1 MRIHCLT
8 HVPFEDAANI
18 GQWAKLRG
26 HSLTYTHLYR
36 DEPLPSLES
45 FDMLAIMGGPMNVY
59 EHDPYPWLVSE
70 KDFIRQAIDA
80 EKKVVGVCLGAQ
92 LLAAALGGKVTANR
106 QKEIGWYPVR
116 LTPQAKQ
123 SRAFAS
129 LPNEMRVFH
138 WHGDTFSLPSG
149 AIHLASSAVCEN
161 QAFQYKDHVLG
172 LQFHLEYS
180 ADSIEKMLTHCGD
193 ELTDAPYIQTA
204 DEIRRGIANFSAN
217 TLWLRSLLD
226 AFCR

>member
-18 GQWAKLRG
+18 GQWTKLHG

-36 DEPLPSLES
+36 DEPLPTIES
-45 FDMLAIMGGPMNVY
+45 FDMLAIMGGPMNVD
-59 EHDPYPWLVSE
+59 EHDQYPWLTSE
-70 KDFIRQAIDA
+70 KDFIQQAINA

-92 LLAAALGGKVTANR
+92 LIADILGGEVFPNDH
-106 QKEIGWYPVR
+106 KEIGWYPVR